1 MTSAEGDITLAADVL
16 IIGGGMAGAWAAAS
30 AAREGARVVLVEKG
44 YCGASGVTAA
54 SGPGHWW
61 VPPPFRDKA
70 VRERASLGLGLAEPD
85 WMRRI
90 IEETWERLPTLAPF
104 YEFPRDEDGV
114 VQYRG
119 VRGPEYMR
127 ALRALVASLGVT
139 ILDQAPA
146 LELLARSD
154 GSIGGARGVL
164 RQRGG
169 AIWRVAAG
177 ATVLATG
184 GTSFLSHLLG
194 AGANTGDGHLMAAEA
209 GVALSGL
216 EFNAAYTVAPAR
228 TTMTRMMS
236 YAFADYYDADG
247 NELDRVFGPRQIE
260 AIARA
265 LLRGP
270 VYCSLRRMPE
280 DIRAHLSTIS
290 PNVTLTFAR
299 VGIDPFNDRFEIT
312 LRADGT
318 IRGQGGV
325 QVSTSECGVSVPG
338 LFVAGDV
345 ATRELVAGAIS
356 GGGNINA
363 AWALSSGTWAGRG
376 AARFARK
383 ASRPA
388 ELRPLGGAGLRPK
401 RAMGSFDARAVKEAV
416 RKELLPYDKVLF
428 RTGESLR
435 ASRHA
440 LDGVHREV
448 VDHAGGGADPLAAR
462 EAAALTAVA
471 RWSVAAAAARDET
484 RGTHRRADRPEI
496 DAGLGHR
503 ILTGG
508 LDDIWTRP
516 DGAAP
521 PAPEPVGVA
530 HNSARRLE
538 AAS

>member
-1 MTSAEGDITLAADVL
+1 MTLADEEIALGADVL
-16 IIGGGMAGAWAAAS
+16 VIGGGMAGAWAAAS
-30 AAREGARVVLVEKG
+30 AAREGASVVLVEKG
-44 YCGASGVTAA
+44 YCGTSGVTAA

-61 VPPPFRDKA
+61 VPPPFREKA
-70 VRERASLGLGLAEPD
+70 VRERAILGLGLAEPE
-85 WMRRI
+85 WMLRI

-104 YEFPRDEDGV
+104 YDFPRDEDGV

-127 ALRALVASLGVT
+127 ALRALVVSLGVT

-154 GSIGGARGVL
+154 GSIGGARGLL

-169 AIWRVAAG
+169 AFWRVEAG
-177 ATVLATG
+177 GTVLATG

-194 AGANTGDGHLMAAEA
+194 SGANTGDGHLMAAEA
-209 GVALSGL
+209 GAAMSGL
-216 EFNAAYTVAPAR
+216 EFNAAFTVAPAR

-236 YAFADYYDADG
+236 YAFADYYDVDG
-247 NELDRVFGPRQIE
+247 DELPREFGPTQIE

-270 VYCSLRRMPE
+270 VYCSLKRMPE

-299 VGIDPFNDRFEIT
+299 AGIDPFNGRFEIT
-312 LRADGT
+312 LRGDGT

-325 QVSTSECGVSVPG
+325 RVSTSDCGANVPG

-356 GGGNINA
+356 GGGNINS

-376 AARFARK
+376 AARFARRV
-383 ASRPA
+383 SRPA
-388 ELRPLGGAGLRPK
+388 KLRPLGGTGLRPR
-401 RAMGSFDARAVKEAV
+401 RAVGSFDARAAKQIV
-416 RKELLPYDKVLF
+416 RGEMLPYDKVLF
-428 RTGESLR
+428 RTQESLR
-435 ASRHA
+435 ASRSA
-440 LDGVHREV
+440 LDDLYREV
-448 VDHAGGGADPLAAR
+448 ADHAGGGDLLAAR

-471 RWSVAAAAARDET
+471 RWSVAAASAREET
-484 RGTHRRADRPEI
+484 RGTHRRADRPEL
-496 DAGLGHR
+496 DADSSHR
-503 ILTGG
+503 LLAGG
-508 LDDIWTRP
+508 LDEIWTRSDDP
-516 DGAAP
+516 AP
-521 PAPEPVGVA
+521 PAPAREATSGA
-530 HNSARRLE
+530 ARRLE